1 MESYLMLLSKIP
13 RVFMILLFKVVLI
26 LAREHRFGNVKNGRV
41 TGAYPVLLLLFSS
54 TPWSVKILAKN
65 NILQIGLI

>member
-13 RVFMILLFKVVLI
+13 RVFMILLFKVVHI
-26 LAREHRFGNVKNGRV
+26 PARGHFFCNAKNGRV

-54 TPWSVKILAKN
+54 TSWSVKILTKS
-65 NILQIGLI
+65 NILQIGLT